1 MNNWSLNKWFHLN
14 DVVAL
19 PHGIPMPISL
29 AKISAK
35 MIETFMSK
43 PLITVDQLNLL
54 KYDNTPTGD
63 FKTNFDFNINAEKKF
78 EQEIEKYSS
87 QLGAIPISDR
97 KPIVNPRKF
106 FHD

>member
-1 MNNWSLNKWFHLN
+1 
-14 DVVAL
+14 
-19 PHGIPMPISL
+19 MPISL

-78 EQEIEKYSS
+78 EQEIEKYSYMWKDS
-87 QLGAIPISDR
+87 GEYSKNNQINKL
-97 KPIVNPRKF
+97 
-106 FHD
+106 